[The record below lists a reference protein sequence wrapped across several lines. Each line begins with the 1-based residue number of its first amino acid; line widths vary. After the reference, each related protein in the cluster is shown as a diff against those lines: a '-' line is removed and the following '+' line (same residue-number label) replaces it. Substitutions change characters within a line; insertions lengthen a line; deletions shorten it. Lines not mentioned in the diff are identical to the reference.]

1 MINKMTMHHS
11 EFIGYIANIYK
22 PNTYVE
28 LGLYHGETLKKVIPH
43 ARKLYGVDINQN
55 NDIEHIKDNN
65 SNVILSY
72 EKTDVFFEK
81 FNEGIDMAFIDA
93 DHCVKSALKDFENVF
108 KLLNDNGII
117 LMHDTDPEFDYLI
130 DPGYC
135 GDSYKIVDLFKNDN
149 RLNIIT
155 LPVSEAGLSLITKKN
170 NTRKQLRS
178 NLFLY

>member
-1 MINKMTMHHS
+1 
-11 EFIGYIANIYK
+11 
-22 PNTYVE
+22 
-28 LGLYHGETLKKVIPH
+28 
-43 ARKLYGVDINQN
+43 
-55 NDIEHIKDNN
+55 
-65 SNVILSY
+65 
-72 EKTDVFFEK
+72 
-81 FNEGIDMAFIDA
+81 MAFIDA

-178 NLFLY
+178 NLLF